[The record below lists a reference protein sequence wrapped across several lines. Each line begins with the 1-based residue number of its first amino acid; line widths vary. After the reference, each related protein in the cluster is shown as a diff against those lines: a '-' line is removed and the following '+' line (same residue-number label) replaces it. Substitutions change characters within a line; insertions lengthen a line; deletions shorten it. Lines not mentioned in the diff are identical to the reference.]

1 MSHLSFASSLGRS
14 LIRELL
20 LTSDFLPSAQ
30 QCYTDNLGVFD
41 CTYFTKNN
49 LPSKVDNSAPCPFPG
64 EICRSDS
71 SNILL
76 DSGYIDS
83 VKDQGMNGPK
93 DESIQFRTVL
103 HCAPLKTQG
112 YVSNQATPANNYT
125 QYHYGPLM
133 DGSTDGSGLENQNA
147 TITVES
153 TYSQYAKQEEN
164 PWRFPRN
171 LLLG

>member
-1 MSHLSFASSLGRS
+1 MASSLKRS
-14 LIRELL
+14 PIKELL
-20 LTSDFLPSAQ
+20 LISNFLPSAQ
-30 QCYTDNLGVFD
+30 QCYTANLGVFD
-41 CTYFTKNN
+41 CTYFVKNT
-49 LPSKVDNSAPCPFPG
+49 LPSKVDYRAPCPFPG
-64 EICRSDS
+64 EICRSHS

-83 VKDQGMNGPK
+83 VKDQGINGPQ

-103 HCAPLKTQG
+103 HCAPLETQG
-112 YVSNQATPANNYT
+112 YVSNEATPSNNYT
-125 QYHYGPLM
+125 NYHYGPLM
-133 DGSTDGSGLENQNA
+133 DASTDGSGLEYQNA